1 MLLSTKHATLII
13 GQNLRFPMTYN
24 CSWVTA
30 SVTPRKYRTLT
41 SDPRIFWTR
50 PPGTILTAQHRSLR
64 NITPF
69 EANQLCQQQNKS
81 SNENQNHSYQNNT
94 PYCSQEFHISAF
106 LNTAES
112 AKTCS
117 TFLVHSDSTLWHQPS
132 PPSLH
137 PQIFFFQVFLFSC
150 LRLHHLMSKLLH
162 LNCPSWSL
170 PVKMLT
176 FKFDANLNTNYT
188 WHSSPPETFL
198 FYLERYV
205 NLFLSIFTTFIK
217 MWFSAAVQRSRLTVC
232 RWCSAVSP
240 RKTCPWCVF
249 KTKH

>member
-50 PPGTILTAQHRSLR
+50 PPGSILTAQHRSLR

-94 PYCSQEFHISAF
+94 PYCSQEFHIYAF

-176 FKFDANLNTNYT
+176 FKFDANLTQIT
-188 WHSSPPETFL
+188 PDTRLHPRL
-198 FYLERYV
+198 FC
-205 NLFLSIFTTFIK
+205 FISK
-217 MWFSAAVQRSRLTVC
+217 GM
-232 RWCSAVSP
+232 
-240 RKTCPWCVF
+240 
-249 KTKH
+249 